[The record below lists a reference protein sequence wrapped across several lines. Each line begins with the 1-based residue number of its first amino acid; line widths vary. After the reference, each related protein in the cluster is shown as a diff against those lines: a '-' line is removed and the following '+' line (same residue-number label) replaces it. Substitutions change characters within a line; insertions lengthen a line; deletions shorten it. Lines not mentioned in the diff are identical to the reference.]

1 MIEAHQ
7 LKLRMKKKR
16 KIEVNQTKKKAK
28 VQKIKAASKVDK
40 LFAKFASKYV
50 TKRHKSRR

>member
-28 VQKIKAASKVDK
+28 VQKTKAISKVDEI
-40 LFAKFASKYV
+40 FAKFASKYV
-50 TKRHKSRR
+50 AKRHKSRR